1 MESVSIIV
9 PIFRGRKFIKG
20 LIRQLEICADI
31 CKKSCALE
39 LVLVNDD
46 PTERIGEYT
55 SEKIRVKVF
64 ETDINRGIHGARV
77 WGLEYCIGNYVLFLD
92 QDDKIRPE
100 YFSSQFSHL
109 NNADAVVCKLL
120 HESRQYYDTRM
131 PFEEVVTREYII
143 SVRNPIIS
151 PGQVLIR
158 KDKIPELWRETELKN
173 NGADDWL
180 LWISMQAQNCKF
192 DQNPNVLFEHV
203 VEGENESINAKHMID
218 SEREIYQIVKE
229 KEILKD
235 RELEAFQAAIHNAE
249 NDHIK
254 VLSKFQRMFFVYNTW
269 MMLYE
274 QGIRLEDYLIQH
286 NIFRIAIYGFSY
298 IGKRLYYCLRES
310 RVCAAY
316 FIDMNAEYLE
326 DSPIPICRPD
336 VVLEPVDMI
345 IISLTEGVDTIKKK
359 IMENSNASVC
369 TIVELFDNMK
379 R

>member
-1 MESVSIIV
+1 
-9 PIFRGRKFIKG
+9 
-20 LIRQLEICADI
+20 
-31 CKKSCALE
+31 
-39 LVLVNDD
+39 
-46 PTERIGEYT
+46 
-55 SEKIRVKVF
+55 
-64 ETDINRGIHGARV
+64 
-77 WGLEYCIGNYVLFLD
+77 
-92 QDDKIRPE
+92 
-100 YFSSQFSHL
+100 
-109 NNADAVVCKLL
+109 
-120 HESRQYYDTRM
+120 
-131 PFEEVVTREYII
+131 
-143 SVRNPIIS
+143 
-151 PGQVLIR
+151 
-158 KDKIPELWRETELKN
+158 
-173 NGADDWL
+173 
-180 LWISMQAQNCKF
+180 
-192 DQNPNVLFEHV
+192 
-203 VEGENESINAKHMID
+203 
-218 SEREIYQIVKE
+218 
-229 KEILKD
+229 
-235 RELEAFQAAIHNAE
+235 
-249 NDHIK
+249 
-254 VLSKFQRMFFVYNTW
+254 